1 MPTAIYISGLGQSTN
16 KESVEKYSTR
26 YIKELEYNTSGI
38 NYYTK
43 VEKIYYNDDQSSL
56 AVRIYQ
62 HPKEQ
67 LKSDKDPEININIA
81 SENVKVYSNPVK
93 DNITIDLT
101 EEGQAYTK
109 IILYNLLGEEVFKSA
124 ITSGTLNQID
134 IANLPSGYYFAK
146 ITHENK
152 SIQIKLIKE

>member
-1 MPTAIYISGLGQSTN
+1 MPTAIYISDLGQSAN

-26 YIKELEYNTSGI
+26 YIKELEYSTSGI

-67 LKSDKDPEININIA
+67 LKSDKDTLLYSFYDFEFNELLNQKFHNKSLLFKNIA
-81 SENVKVYSNPVK
+81 LLLFVIKNFQ
-93 DNITIDLT
+93 DL
-101 EEGQAYTK
+101 
-109 IILYNLLGEEVFKSA
+109 
-124 ITSGTLNQID
+124 
-134 IANLPSGYYFAK
+134 
-146 ITHENK
+146 
-152 SIQIKLIKE
+152 